1 MTVLASILAEQR
13 QLQYP
18 HPHLLGN
25 FVDNHDGDRFLFNH
39 SGDEAILRNGLS
51 WTMLYHGL
59 PIIYYGAPLCLFVGP
74 CLQYLRLCGLDSS
87 GLVYSYSL
95 VRSVMALPGLSVIFR
110 QDMLRYA

>member
-59 PIIYYGAPLCLFVGP
+59 PIIYYGAPLSLPVNKAVSRVYF
-74 CLQYLRLCGLDSS
+74 RACGFDSS
-87 GLVYSYSL
+87 GLLVYSYE
-95 VRSVMALPGLSVIFR
+95 
-110 QDMLRYA
+110 YAP

>member
-74 CLQYLRLCGLDSS
+74 CLPP
-87 GLVYSYSL
+87 
-95 VRSVMALPGLSVIFR
+95 ALWVG
-110 QDMLRYA
+110 

>member
-1 MTVLASILAEQR
+1 MCTLLCADGRFAPTRATTSRLIFWGWRGRGDMTVLASILAEQR

-59 PIIYYGAPLCLFVGP
+59 PIIYYGAPLCLFIGP
-74 CLQYLRLCGLDSS
+74 CLPP
-87 GLVYSYSL
+87 
-95 VRSVMALPGLSVIFR
+95 ALWVG
-110 QDMLRYA
+110 